1 MHPSLS
7 GRYSTRSF
15 CLGIQSIRPSIFGVW
30 RSNRT
35 LQKMDRAW
43 NSQTQRAYWLLARWL
58 SNYHHHEQELPIT
71 TRLSL
76 SKLVKALVDVGIIT
90 GHLSSLASH
99 LESIFA
105 ILKSGFFSLHQVRH
119 SSSKFLITVNS
130 LNIRQSSPFIV
141 SLGPTFF
148 CTIFETK
155 IQVWKLSFYKTR
167 LSGTMHW

>member
-1 MHPSLS
+1 
-7 GRYSTRSF
+7 
-15 CLGIQSIRPSIFGVW
+15 
-30 RSNRT
+30 
-35 LQKMDRAW
+35 MDRAW

-130 LNIRQSSPFIV
+130 LKIRQSSHFIV

-148 CTIFETK
+148 FARFLKLKFRYENSVSIKHDC
-155 IQVWKLSFYKTR
+155 QVLCIGSMI
-167 LSGTMHW
+167 SHCHGTC